1 MTAIVVTDTVLLVLL
16 SLLVVGLLRSHAELL
31 RRLGHDDDEH
41 DAHDHGR
48 GERAASPNLQLI
60 DLPGPRDESPP
71 AADIVGETPTG
82 DAVKISVT
90 GDRDTLVTFL
100 SSGCLTCMDLWH
112 GIRNQ
117 SEPLPGDARIVVVT
131 KGRAMESPS
140 RLMDLAPD
148 GVPVVMSQEA
158 WEGYAI
164 SMSPYFVHVDGR
176 TGAVRSEGAASSWEQ
191 VRSLLRDAM
200 ADEAIARRRVSA
212 GPG

>member
-1 MTAIVVTDTVLLVLL
+1 VTAIVVTDTVALVLL

-31 RRLGHDDDEH
+31 RRLGHDDEEH
-41 DAHDHGR
+41 DTHDHGNVAQ
-48 GERAASPNLQLI
+48 GSPNLQLI
-60 DLPGPRDESPP
+60 DLPAPREDSPP
-71 AADIVGETPTG
+71 AEDIVGETPAG

-90 GDRDTLVTFL
+90 GERDTLVTFL

-112 GIRNQ
+112 GIRDQ
-117 SEPLPGDARIVVVT
+117 SEPLPGDARVVIVT
-131 KGRAMESPS
+131 KGRSMESPS
-140 RLMDLAPD
+140 RLMDLAPA

-164 SMSPYFVHVDGR
+164 SMSPYFVHVDGQ
-176 TGAVRSEGAASSWEQ
+176 TGSVRSEGAATSWDQ

-200 ADEAIARRRVSA
+200 ADEALARRVTA

>member
-16 SLLVVGLLRSHAELL
+16 SLLVVGLLRSHAEIL
-31 RRLGHDDDEH
+31 RRIGHDEEH
-41 DAHDHGR
+41 DAHEHGR
-48 GERAASPNLQLI
+48 SESASPNLQLI

-71 AADIVGETPTG
+71 AMDIAGETPSG

-100 SSGCLTCMDLWH
+100 SSGCLTCMDLWQ

-117 SEPLPGDARIVVVT
+117 SEPLPGDARVVIVT
-131 KGRAMESPS
+131 KGRSMESPS

-164 SMSPYFVHVDGR
+164 TMSPYFVHVDGR
-176 TGAVRSEGAASSWEQ
+176 TGAVRSEGAAGSWEQ

-200 ADEAIARRRVSA
+200 ADEALARRVSA